1 MNDWLPEGYLARLT
15 SRAREALGKA
25 EHLARQSATA
35 LTPAVILAGLAK
47 TSGSLASLMLRHYGL
62 TEETLRG
69 TSALKEA
76 DLSLAPFVKA
86 GLKHAAAAAAK
97 HGNRYIGT
105 EHLLYGLIS
114 LGSTPYHGTA
124 VKTATLNK
132 LRAHLDEIFASFSVF
147 PAADAIAA
155 FPASKSL
162 QELAQL
168 LGAHHRKQNTP
179 SHLEARS
186 TAEPHDDDTKSALA
200 HFGDDLVEQAKSG
213 ELDIL
218 IGREAEQ
225 ERLIHILS
233 RRCKNNPILIGEPGV
248 GKTAI
253 VYGLARRMAEGR
265 VPEHLAFRKLIA
277 LDLGLVIAGTVFRGE
292 FEGRLKEI
300 LLEAKHKRAI
310 LFIDEV
316 HNVVGAGSAQGSLD
330 AANILKPALARG
342 DLQCIGA
349 TTLDEYR
356 RYVEKDAALER
367 RFQPVL
373 VPEATPE
380 ATEQILEGL
389 KPVYE
394 SHHAIVITPEALRE
408 TVRLAHRYLHERVLP
423 DKALDVLDEA
433 ASRLRARE
441 PLRPA
446 ESRLKALRFDRERLA
461 GEFKQAIFSGEY
473 ERALTVQRKQRSLE
487 LSLGT
492 LSAHPTALPTFPKP
506 TLKPEHVRAA
516 VAQMTGIPVHDM
528 AKGEAAKL
536 LALERVLARQVI
548 GQPEAISAVAR
559 TLRRARAGLA
569 GERRPWGSFLFL
581 GPTGVGKTELAR
593 VLAETIFGKPEAL
606 FKVDMSEYA
615 EPHSIARFIGAPP
628 GYVGYEEGGALT
640 ETIRKNPFS
649 LLLLDEVE
657 KAHPQVHNILLQILE
672 DGILTDSHGRRINFS
687 QTIIILTS
695 NIGTEEF
702 TRAAALGFSSR
713 ERAPDS
719 FQTIRERTLS
729 TLKHAIRPELLSRID
744 HTIVFRPL
752 DPKAILSIVRLHT
765 AALKKRLAQRGCTLS
780 IDRGVEELLARTSWK
795 PSEGARLVRRVL
807 EEKLENPLAQL
818 LIRRGA
824 EKSRVRVSPTS
835 NRLVLR

>member
-1 MNDWLPEGYLARLT
+1 MNARLPESYLERLT
-15 SRAREALGKA
+15 GRARAALDKA
-25 EHLARQSATA
+25 EHLARESGTA
-35 LTPAVILAGLAK
+35 LTPATLLAGLVK
-47 TSGSLASLMLRHYGL
+47 TNGSLASLMLRHYGL
-62 TEETLRG
+62 TEGTLRG
-69 TSALKEA
+69 TSISSSEQFIKT
-76 DLSLAPFVKA
+76 

-97 HGNRYIGT
+97 HGSRYIGT
-105 EHLLYGLIS
+105 EHLLYGLIN
-114 LGSTPYHGTA
+114 LGPTPYHGTA

-132 LRAHLDEIFASFSVF
+132 LRAHLEEIFASF
-147 PAADAIAA
+147 AA
-155 FPASKSL
+155 FPSADTISALPAGKSL
-162 QELAQL
+162 QELTQL
-168 LGAHHRKQNTP
+168 LGARRHP
-179 SHLEARS
+179 DASHSA
-186 TAEPHDDDTKSALA
+186 AEPRGDDAKSALA
-200 HFGDDLVEQAKSG
+200 HFGDDLVERAKSG
-213 ELDIL
+213 ELDTL

-225 ERLIHILS
+225 ERLVHILS
-233 RRCKNNPILIGEPGV
+233 RRNKNNPILIGEPGV

-277 LDLGLVIAGTVFRGE
+277 LDLGLVIAGTIFRGE

-300 LLEAKHKRAI
+300 LHEARRKRAI

-342 DLQCIGA
+342 DIQFIGA

-356 RYVEKDAALER
+356 RYIEKDAALER

-380 ATEQILEGL
+380 ATYQILEGL
-389 KPVYE
+389 KPAYE
-394 SHHAIVITPEALRE
+394 LHHAIAITPEALQE
-408 TVRLAHRYLHERVLP
+408 TVRLSHRYLHERVLP
-423 DKALDVLDEA
+423 DKALDVLDES
-433 ASRLRARE
+433 ASRLRTSR

-446 ESRLKALRFDRERLA
+446 ESRLKSLRLERERLA
-461 GEFKQAIFSGEY
+461 GELKQAIFAGEY
-473 ERALTVQRKQRSLE
+473 ERALEIRREQRGLE

-492 LSAHPTALPTFPKP
+492 LRAHTTALQTLSRP

-516 VAQMTGIPVHDM
+516 VAQMTGIPVHDIE
-528 AKGEAAKL
+528 KEEAAKL
-536 LALERVLARQVI
+536 LVLERVLGRRVV
-548 GQPEAISAVAR
+548 GQPEAVSAVAQ

-593 VLAETIFGKPEAL
+593 VLAETVFGKPEAL
-606 FKVDMSEYA
+606 LKVDMSEYA
-615 EPHSIARFIGAPP
+615 EPHSIARLIGAPP
-628 GYVGYEEGGALT
+628 GYVGYEDGGALT

-672 DGILTDSHGRRINFS
+672 DGVLTDSHGRRINFS
-687 QTIIILTS
+687 QSIIILTS

-713 ERAPDS
+713 ARASDS
-719 FQTIRERTLS
+719 LQTIRERTLS
-729 TLKHAIRPELLSRID
+729 ALKQAIRPELLSRID

-752 DPKAILSIVRLHT
+752 DPKAILAIVQLHT

-780 IDRGVEELLARTSWK
+780 IDRGVEDFLGQMSWK
-795 PSEGARLVRRVL
+795 PSEGARLVRKTI
-807 EEKLENPLAQL
+807 EDKLENPLAQL

-824 EKSRVRVSPTS
+824 KKTRVRVSVKAK
-835 NRLVLR
+835 RLVLS

>member
-1 MNDWLPEGYLARLT
+1 MNHWLPESYLERLT
-15 SRAREALGKA
+15 HRAREALGKA
-25 EHLARQSATA
+25 EHLARESATA
-35 LTPAVILAGLAK
+35 LTPAIILAGLAK
-47 TSGSLASLMLRHYGL
+47 TNGSLASLMLRHYGL
-62 TEETLRG
+62 TDGTLRG
-69 TSALKEA
+69 ASTLKET

-105 EHLLYGLIS
+105 EHLLYGLIG
-114 LGSTPYHGTA
+114 LGPTPYHGTT

-132 LRAHLDEIFASFSVF
+132 LRAHLEEVFASFSTF
-147 PAADAIAA
+147 PSADTIAA
-155 FPASKSL
+155 LPAGKSL
-162 QELAQL
+162 QELTQL
-168 LGAHHRKQNTP
+168 LGVHRRPNT
-179 SHLEARS
+179 SNHLEARS
-186 TAEPHDDDTKSALA
+186 VAEPRGDDTKSALA
-200 HFGDDLVEQAKSG
+200 HFGDDLVERAKSG

-225 ERLIHILS
+225 ERLVHILS
-233 RRCKNNPILIGEPGV
+233 RRSKNNPILIGEPGV

-265 VPEHLAFRKLIA
+265 VPEHLTFRKLIA

-292 FEGRLKEI
+292 FEGRLKDI
-300 LLEAKHKRAI
+300 LREAKHKHAI

-330 AANILKPALARG
+330 AANILKPALAHG
-342 DLQCIGA
+342 DIQCIGA
-349 TTLDEYR
+349 TTLDEYH
-356 RYVEKDAALER
+356 RYIEKDAALER

-380 ATEQILEGL
+380 ATYQILEGL
-389 KPVYE
+389 KPAYE
-394 SHHAIVITPEALRE
+394 NHHAIAITPEALRE
-408 TVRLAHRYLHERVLP
+408 TVRLANRYLHERVLP

-433 ASRLRARE
+433 ASRLRTRE

-461 GEFKQAIFSGEY
+461 GELKQAIFAGEY
-473 ERALTVQRKQRSLE
+473 ERALAVQREQRSLE
-487 LSLGT
+487 LSVGT
-492 LSAHPTALPTFPKP
+492 LRTHTTALPTLVKP
-506 TLKPEHVRAA
+506 TLKPEHVRAT

-528 AKGEAAKL
+528 EKGEAAKL
-536 LALERVLARQVI
+536 LALERVLARRVL
-548 GQPEAISAVAR
+548 GQPEAISAVAK
-559 TLRRARAGLA
+559 TLRRARAGLT

-606 FKVDMSEYA
+606 LKVDMSEYS

-649 LLLLDEVE
+649 LLLLDEIE

-672 DGILTDSHGRRINFS
+672 DGILTDSHGRHINFS
-687 QTIIILTS
+687 HTIIILTS

-713 ERAPDS
+713 ERALDS

-729 TLKHAIRPELLSRID
+729 TLKHTIRPELLSRID

-765 AALKKRLAQRGCTLS
+765 AALKKRLAQRGCALS
-780 IDRGVEELLARTSWK
+780 IGPGVEELLSRTSWK
-795 PSEGARLVRRVL
+795 PSEGARLIRRIL
-807 EEKLENPLAQL
+807 EDKLENPLAQL

-824 EKSRVRVSPTS
+824 KKTRVHVSLKA
-835 NRLVLR
+835 NRLMIR